1 MKQFV
6 LLALLGAAT
15 LSLTGCMGGIEM
27 LNFGRKLPAP
37 PTPAVCNNGRY
48 QVVAV
53 PGSAN
58 PNGASY
64 LGAAIK
70 IDTATGET
78 WSMRFTD
85 NSTLNG
91 WSKIQN

>member
-1 MKQFV
+1 MKRFI
-6 LLALLGAAT
+6 LLALICAAA

-27 LNFGRKLPAP
+27 LNFGRKLPP
-37 PTPAVCNNGRY
+37 PAAGVAGRY

-70 IDTATGET
+70 IDTTTGET
-78 WSMRFTD
+78 WSTRFTD
-85 NSTLNG
+85 NSTLSG
-91 WSKIQN
+91 WSKMAN